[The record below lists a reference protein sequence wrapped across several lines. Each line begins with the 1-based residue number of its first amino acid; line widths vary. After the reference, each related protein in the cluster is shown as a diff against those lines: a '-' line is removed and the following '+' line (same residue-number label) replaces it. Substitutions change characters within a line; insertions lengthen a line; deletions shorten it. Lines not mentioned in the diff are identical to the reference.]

1 MRDWRNDEGD
11 WKEQEIEF
19 FMDSWGA
26 YLWKVTRQGFE
37 IEIEIEK
44 EK

>member
-1 MRDWRNDEGD
+1 
-11 WKEQEIEF
+11 
-19 FMDSWGA
+19 MDSWGA

-44 EK
+44 EKQMLLIMSREYYSR